1 MKGPVTLH
9 QGEPLAKSSK
19 TLQRVHRVHRTL
31 ERKMSV
37 KAFEQH
43 YCLIDNARSLP
54 CCQRFGLGHEL
65 IHSDA
70 GSK

>member
-1 MKGPVTLH
+1 
-9 QGEPLAKSSK
+9 
-19 TLQRVHRVHRTL
+19 
-31 ERKMSV
+31 MSV

>member
-1 MKGPVTLH
+1 MKRSVTLD
-9 QGEPLAKSSK
+9 QWKPLPKSSK
-19 TLQRVHRVHRTL
+19 TLQRVDRIHRTL

-43 YCLIDNARSLP
+43 HCLIDYARALL